1 MEELRGGRPPVELV
15 GRPESSCFTNCL
27 RTVGELFGAVAPR
40 CGWRLATIS
49 IVAVGTIRIA
59 LDGGNLVGDAADRHG
74 TETGFEEIT
83 VMSPEP
89 TSGPEQFPVYSCQKS
104 TTSVE
109 RARRAGAE

>member
-74 TETGFEEIT
+74 TENGLRGDHGHVPRADFWPGTISGLLMPEIN
-83 VMSPEP
+83 
-89 TSGPEQFPVYSCQKS
+89 YIC
-104 TTSVE
+104 
-109 RARRAGAE
+109 